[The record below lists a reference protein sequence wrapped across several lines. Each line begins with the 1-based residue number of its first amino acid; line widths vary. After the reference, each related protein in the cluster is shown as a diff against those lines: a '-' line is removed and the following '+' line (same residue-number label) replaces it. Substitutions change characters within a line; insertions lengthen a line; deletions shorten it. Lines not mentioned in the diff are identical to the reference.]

1 MTLRSTATLKSI
13 LPTELESKRLT
24 IAKSHNLLCVYMLAL
39 VLGTPLLVIAVI
51 HITHASLMTGIL
63 ALVVAVAVAGLVEAY
78 GLRRIVERDNELC
91 RQLGYLCPFCHEPLY
106 ESRAATWANGVC
118 PKCRKSVF

>member
-1 MTLRSTATLKSI
+1 
-13 LPTELESKRLT
+13 
-24 IAKSHNLLCVYMLAL
+24 MLAL

-51 HITHASLMTGIL
+51 HITHASLMTGII

-106 ESRAATWANGVC
+106 ESRAATWANGLC